1 MPQIEDFDNILAD
14 LSRDYNDPEIMIKGF
29 GYFLKHFMMEDED
42 TVPDPF
48 GCETIFIESLLAC
61 GNDQFYDDFPL
72 IAKDFFTHE
81 YANLEKYK
89 RRLYTE
95 DPFRYMEPENAWRV
109 KVLYLILEA
118 SNRGSAYAKG
128 LLINIYSTYFRRE
141 YRQLRKFRKVTEGD
155 VRSLSGGYEETD
167 FSPMTMARILCMAK
181 VMDIEIDS
189 SCNFIYEFFNK
200 GVNESENRKFP
211 EYPRFP
217 EDAFDKAGNELRQ
230 LYPSIRDQN
239 KAFRRLDKFVR
250 LVLKDGG
257 HPDDYLNITVESDEQ
272 RRIYLQRTVMLLKH
286 AFPKDEIPG
295 PVFSADTVPLYAMI
309 MHLIGNVFDDLGIL
323 EESADQVLGIDDGD
337 YYDNFPPLFR
347 PEKTK
352 EVSQEKKIELKPAS
366 PVIQKTDTS
375 VSQEELIAEIQD
387 LQSRLHQEEGRSTHF
402 RELYKKEQDER
413 QNLEK
418 IQREYESDHEE
429 LAALRE
435 HLYHLTEYDQEVPE
449 ADVAGMEDAIKNLRI
464 IIVGGN
470 DNWVKKLRNEF
481 PNWTFISPS
490 VSGSIDA
497 HMVDK
502 ADYVYLFTDTL
513 GHTNY
518 YKFMNAIREAEVP
531 FGYMHGV
538 NIKKN
543 IRQVYE
549 DTQGD

>member
-1 MPQIEDFDNILAD
+1 
-14 LSRDYNDPEIMIKGF
+14 
-29 GYFLKHFMMEDED
+29 
-42 TVPDPF
+42 
-48 GCETIFIESLLAC
+48 
-61 GNDQFYDDFPL
+61 
-72 IAKDFFTHE
+72 
-81 YANLEKYK
+81 
-89 RRLYTE
+89 
-95 DPFRYMEPENAWRV
+95 
-109 KVLYLILEA
+109 
-118 SNRGSAYAKG
+118 
-128 LLINIYSTYFRRE
+128 
-141 YRQLRKFRKVTEGD
+141 
-155 VRSLSGGYEETD
+155 
-167 FSPMTMARILCMAK
+167 
-181 VMDIEIDS
+181 
-189 SCNFIYEFFNK
+189 
-200 GVNESENRKFP
+200 
-211 EYPRFP
+211 
-217 EDAFDKAGNELRQ
+217 
-230 LYPSIRDQN
+230 
-239 KAFRRLDKFVR
+239 
-250 LVLKDGG
+250 
-257 HPDDYLNITVESDEQ
+257 
-272 RRIYLQRTVMLLKH
+272 MLLKH

-337 YYDNFPPLFR
+337 YYDNFPPLFK

-352 EVSQEKKIELKPAS
+352 EISQEKKIELKPAS
-366 PVIQKTDTS
+366 PVIQKADNS
-375 VSQEELIAEIQD
+375 VTQEKLIAEIQD

-418 IQREYESDHEE
+418 IQKEYESDHEE

-497 HMVDK
+497 HLVDK
-502 ADYVYLFTDTL
+502 ADYIYLFTDTL

-531 FGYMHGV
+531 FGFMHGV

-549 DTQGD
+549 DTQGE